1 MTRPLY
7 VQGMR
12 GLGDGIFQRPFIRAA
27 NEQRMVYLE
36 TPWPELYADLP
47 NVFPVKA
54 ATTLRTQAK
63 NAARQPDSVWHPAPS
78 RCDRVVMG
86 YGTRELARGSIV
98 QALEAK
104 LPLRGAPFIF
114 DLPPAPVG
122 TTKGGHPY
130 VIVRP
135 VTLRREWAN
144 PARNPDPSALF
155 KVCQWLQDA
164 GFWVVLVADLKE
176 GEEHVVGPLPPHDA
190 AFLAGEKNV
199 VDLMAM
205 VRGAAAVVGG
215 VGWIVPMA
223 IAAGTPLFVLQG
235 GQLGHNGPDK
245 ITDRR
250 MNLSRVG
257 WAKPRYPCACE
268 RMNHNCRKDPANLR
282 GDFGEWATRA
292 GLSEPNRLSA

>member
-1 MTRPLY
+1 MRPLV

-27 NEQRMVYLE
+27 NEQRLVYLE
-36 TPWPELYADLP
+36 TPWPQLYADLP

-63 NAARQPDSVWHPAPS
+63 NAAAQPDGVWHHAPA
-78 RCDRVVMG
+78 RADRVVMG
-86 YGTRELARGSIV
+86 YGTRELARGSII

-114 DLPPAPVG
+114 DLPFGPTEFSLTPHV
-122 TTKGGHPY
+122 
-130 VIVRP
+130 VVRP
-135 VTLRREWAN
+135 VTLRREWSN

-155 KVCQWLQDA
+155 KVAQWMQDA
-164 GFWVVLVADLKE
+164 GYRVFLVADLAE
-176 GEEHVVGPLPPHDA
+176 GHEHAVGALPPHDE
-190 AFLAGEKNV
+190 AFLHGEMNV
-199 VDLMAM
+199 VDLMAL

-223 IAAGTPLFVLQG
+223 IAAGTPLFVVQG
-235 GQLGHNGPDK
+235 GQLGHNGPEK

-250 MNLSRVG
+250 MNLTRVG
-257 WAKPRYPCACE
+257 WAKPRYPCPCE
-268 RMNHNCRKDPANLR
+268 RMQHTCRKDPANLR
-282 GDFGEWATRA
+282 GDFDEWMTRTGLNATKA
-292 GLSEPNRLSA
+292 